1 MFNLIM
7 AYADDDWN
15 VPVGEAHEGSFSLSR
30 YLEYTDPEIAALL
43 QPVSDETLAV
53 LEDMPTLF
61 MSELGADGEE
71 DQPDYVTIRVGRVSN
86 LTVDS
91 GTIQFDFQ
99 IEGDLGRFPIPDL
112 AERKRVEQAL
122 GLGRWELTRTHWA
135 IKRHDLA
142 DALAELGLEMPVQE
156 DDADGQS
163 VNAIPEAARSED
175 ADIVETLEEYLAIV
189 LGDTGMAGDQ
199 VFYRGHSDKSYRLE
213 PSLFRKNATGGP
225 RYLRDEDRMVRELL
239 SERPGDFAGD
249 LYMIDKLVRMQ
260 HFGLPTRLLDV
271 TSNPLVGL
279 YFCCSGMKVDKNGDE
294 IDGEV
299 IILSTPKADIKFY
312 DSDTVSCI
320 ANLAMLPEEYK
331 ERMKPE
337 LTIAEF
343 NKTDECKRL
352 LHFIGAEK
360 PYFKP
365 AIDPADLGRIVF
377 VKARHSNAR
386 ISSQSGA
393 FLLFGRDAI
402 LPETGHSSLNVRR
415 IVVRNKREILDQL
428 HRMNI
433 KSSTIYPGIEK
444 TTAEIAREYDNQG

>member
-1 MFNLIM
+1 MFNLLM
-7 AYADDDWN
+7 AYDDTDWDQ
-15 VPVGEAHEGSFSLSR
+15 PVGEWHQDEFSLSR
-30 YLEYTDPEIAALL
+30 YLEYTDPEIAGLL
-43 QPVSDETLAV
+43 QPVSSETLAL
-53 LEDMPTLF
+53 LEDLPTLF
-61 MSELGADGEE
+61 MSELKGDSEG
-71 DQPDYVTIRVGRVSN
+71 DHPDYVTMRVGRIASLRVA
-86 LTVDS
+86 D
-91 GTIQFDFQ
+91 GTIGFDFQ
-99 IEGDLGRFPIPDL
+99 IDVDFGRVAIPDRR
-112 AERKRVEQAL
+112 AFEKAL
-122 GLGRWELTRTHWA
+122 TLGRWELTRTHWA
-135 IKRHDLA
+135 IKSGDLG
-142 DALAELGLEMPVQE
+142 DALAELGLDLPERA
-156 DDADGQS
+156 DADQVDASG
-163 VNAIPEAARSED
+163 VMTGMTPPENV
-175 ADIVETLEEYLAIV
+175 DIVETLEQYLAIV
-189 LGDTGMAGDQ
+189 LDETAMAGDQ
-199 VFYRGHSDKSYRLE
+199 IFYRGHSDKSYRLE

-239 SERPGDFAGD
+239 SERPGDFASD

-279 YFCCSGMKVDKNGDE
+279 YFCCSGAKFDEDGAE

-299 IILSTPKADIKFY
+299 IILSTRKADIKFY

-320 ANLAMLPEEYK
+320 ANLAMLPDEYK
-331 ERMKPE
+331 ERMKTGLPPE
-337 LTIAEF
+337 DF
-343 NKTDECKRL
+343 NKTDECRRL

-365 AIDPADLGRIVF
+365 LIDPKDLGRIVF
-377 VKARHSNAR
+377 VKARNSNAR

-415 IVVRNKREILDQL
+415 IVVRRKREILAQL